1 MKRHAKKSSSVRQ
14 KRVEAQVESPID
26 DAEKIISKNA
36 KSIKEIAWPV
46 HKRSSA
52 SSKKK

>member
-1 MKRHAKKSSSVRQ
+1 MKRHAKKSSSIRQ
-14 KRVEAQVESPID
+14 KRVEAQLESPVD
-26 DAEKIISKNA
+26 DAEKSISKNA

-46 HKRSSA
+46 HKRSSP